1 MSTPAKSLS
10 YHDLQLAARR
20 LEVDT
25 ILEYTRAGGSRQQT
39 AVNTLRSC
47 VLSRGTPALLD
58 RLAELS
64 KSEGGPWQFTD
75 PTTMVKHALLGRRPE
90 NVAWC
95 LDFMGSRSILTEDVV
110 RRALVDALDVTASQV
125 QPEGPIAAL
134 LLPIVQA
141 YPDILG
147 VVPPGK
153 LTNPKVVVC
162 LDLIASQVGPEGFAP
177 FLAFFNRLPTDTPRG
192 LPPPTQAW
200 WRHLAKTYSFD
211 DIVSWSAEL
220 EARDDLRAA
229 AAFPLSTRV
238 GSAPDL
244 WSAVIDEAG
253 VALEAMC
260 SAPATTPAG
269 RALRARLVDNRFS
282 ELVFHLGGTRPA
294 RLERLLSKGEF
305 MAEQFLAF
313 RTPEGGNALHAL
325 AMARI
330 PADLATPTELR
341 WTRLEDWV
349 ERHALSL
356 ADEKTTAG
364 DTPLSLIDKHPAWS
378 SRVRRA
384 LLSSSLPSPSPARPA
399 ASRL

>member
-64 KSEGGPWQFTD
+64 KSEGGAWKLTD
-75 PTTMVKHALLGRRPE
+75 PTTMVKYALLGRRPE

-95 LDFMGSRSILTEDVV
+95 LGFMGSRSILTEDVV

-141 YPDILG
+141 YPNILG

-177 FLAFFNRLPTDTPRG
+177 FLAFFSRLPTDTPRD

-211 DIVSWSAEL
+211 DIASWSAEL
-220 EARDDLRAA
+220 ETRDDLRAA

-238 GSAPDL
+238 GRAPDL
-244 WSAVIDEAG
+244 WSAVINEAG

-260 SAPATTPAG
+260 VAPAATPAG
-269 RALRARLVDNRFS
+269 RALRAHLVNNRFY
-282 ELVFHLGGTRPA
+282 ELVFHLGSTCPA
-294 RLERLLSKGEF
+294 RLERLLSKSAF
-305 MAEQFLAF
+305 MTQQFLTF
-313 RTPEGGNALHAL
+313 RTPEGANALHAL
-325 AMARI
+325 AISRV
-330 PADLATPTELR
+330 PADIATPIELR
-341 WTRLEDWV
+341 WSRLEDWV
-349 ERHALSL
+349 ERHALGL
-356 ADEKTTAG
+356 ASEKTTGG

-378 SRVRRA
+378 ARVRRA
-384 LLSSSLPSPSPARPA
+384 LLSSSLLPSPPVRPA

>member
-20 LEVDT
+20 LEIDT
-25 ILEYTRAGGSRQQT
+25 ILEYTRTDGVRKQM

-47 VLSRGTPALLD
+47 VLSRGTPELLD

-125 QPEGPIAAL
+125 QPEGPLAAL

-153 LTNPKVVVC
+153 LTNPKVIAC
-162 LDLIASQVGPEGFAP
+162 LDLIASQTGPEGFAP
-177 FLAFFNRLPTDTPRG
+177 FLGFFNRLPPEASRN
-192 LPPPTQAW
+192 LPHPTQAW
-200 WRHLAKTYSFD
+200 WCHVAKTYSFD
-211 DIVSWSAEL
+211 DIVVWSAAL
-220 EARDDLRAA
+220 ETHGDLSAA
-229 AAFPLSTRV
+229 ADFPLSTRV
-238 GSAPDL
+238 GRAPDL

-260 SAPATTPAG
+260 VAPATTPAG
-269 RALRARLVDNRFS
+269 RALRAHLVDNRFS

-294 RLERLLSKGEF
+294 RLERLLSKSAF
-305 MAEQFLAF
+305 MTQQFLTF

-325 AMARI
+325 AISRVRTDI
-330 PADLATPTELR
+330 ATPTELR
-341 WTRLEDWV
+341 WSRLEDWV

-356 ADEKTTAG
+356 ASEKTTGG

-378 SRVRRA
+378 ARVRRA
-384 LLSSSLPSPSPARPA
+384 LLSYSLLPSPPVRPA